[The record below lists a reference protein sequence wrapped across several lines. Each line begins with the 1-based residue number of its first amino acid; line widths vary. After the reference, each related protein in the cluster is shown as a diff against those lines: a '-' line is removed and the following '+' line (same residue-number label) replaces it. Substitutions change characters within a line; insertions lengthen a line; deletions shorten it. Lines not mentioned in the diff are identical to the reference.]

1 MARLSSG
8 IAQEG
13 ETVAHDEGDADLQR
27 AILWS
32 MLSTAGTVKLPQA
45 SASQMSLALE
55 AGHRNNTAMQSAA
68 TAASGND
75 VDDADLQRA
84 IHLSL
89 LSVPAAVDTAYASS
103 SYQRPAASATTALHA
118 SVIFT

>member
-55 AGHRNNTAMQSAA
+55 VGHRNN
-68 TAASGND
+68 
-75 VDDADLQRA
+75 
-84 IHLSL
+84 
-89 LSVPAAVDTAYASS
+89 TAYASS
-103 SYQRPAASATTALHA
+103 SYQRPAAFATTALHA
-118 SVIFT
+118 GVIFT